1 MLTKIRNGFIGI
13 TVLMVGAAVWLY
25 FLNPTGK
32 ERDPNQELVI
42 LKVWWEPMRRMEH
55 VDIAYT
61 FDAIPKHHSELNE
74 SPWVE
79 QVYAT
84 RGTVVALGAMQSLNF
99 DPSSLHCSATAN
111 AQTVSGKG
119 KLVPQDKIICAVTIV
134 A

>member
-1 MLTKIRNGFIGI
+1 MLQKIRNGFIGI

-42 LKVWWEPMRRMEH
+42 LKVWWEPMRRMQH

-61 FDAIPKHHSELNE
+61 LNGHPGYHGELNE
-74 SPWVE
+74 SPWLE
-79 QVYAT
+79 QFYSPH
-84 RGTVVALGAMQSLNF
+84 GTIVALGAMQSLNF

-111 AQTVSGKG
+111 GQTVSDKG
-119 KLVPQDKIICAVTIV
+119 KLTPQDKIICSVMIV

>member
-1 MLTKIRNGFIGI
+1 MLQKIKNGVI
-13 TVLMVGAAVWLY
+13 TIVMLSFAIAAGLY
-25 FLNPTGK
+25 FFNPTGA
-32 ERDPNQELVI
+32 ERGSDQELVI

-61 FDAIPKHHSELNE
+61 FNAAPKYHGKLNE

-79 QVYAT
+79 SVYAT

-111 AQTVSGKG
+111 GKTVSDKG
-119 KLVPQDKIICAVTIV
+119 KLTPQDKIICAVMIV